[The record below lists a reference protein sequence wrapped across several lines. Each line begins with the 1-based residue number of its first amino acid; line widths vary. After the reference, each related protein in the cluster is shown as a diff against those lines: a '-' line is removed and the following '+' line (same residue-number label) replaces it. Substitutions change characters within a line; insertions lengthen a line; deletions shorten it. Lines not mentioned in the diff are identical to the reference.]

1 MAGVEIAKA
10 YVQII
15 PSMRGAERRIM
26 ADLGGITST
35 AGSKIGSM
43 LGMGIGQKAVS
54 HAKSL
59 IVGGM
64 ASVAGASTAIIGTAL
79 TKGFNRL
86 KKFEQAE
93 QGLKGMKLS
102 AEEIDLT
109 MKNAEAAV
117 KGTAFGLDSAA
128 TAAKNLVTAN
138 VKPGQE
144 LERVLRLIGDSAAQA
159 GVDFDRM
166 SLIWSKIYSNQKM
179 QGDEAMQLMEA
190 GIPIYQMVAK
200 QMGITAEEARKMGE
214 AGQISADMFADAI
227 EAGFGGSALKM
238 GETVSGSF
246 ANLGAALGR
255 LGQGI
260 LAGPFADLPKVFTVA
275 KDKIDSIIPTVKVLS
290 ETYYGLGKAVGSFL
304 ATGSAQ
310 SQLDLLHSLSN
321 VANMDS
327 SAKIM
332 KSLVV
337 LREETAKTKVAFSS
351 LFTVMRDQLHQT
363 HGVEIALAAL
373 PRVISLVG
381 ETIRGMMGSME
392 ALAPAMKFI
401 AQAAAI
407 MGNGILTSAEILI
420 PALSELWKAVGE
432 SGVTVSAYLVP
443 AATAASAVLV
453 PLSRVVAVL
462 AETISQ
468 LPTPV
473 LAVGV
478 AFAALKLK
486 IGPIGKVIGVA
497 SRALTSFG
505 DETTLVGKRI
515 AAMKLPE
522 NISLVGKMRAGV
534 KAMGGA
540 MKDVFMA
547 NLPML
552 GIAAAVAVFGKVTE
566 TIARNKQEVR
576 DLAAT
581 FDRLGQAT
589 SETRTQILAMADA
602 DKRLFGFGE
611 SLTERLDKLGISQE
625 KWISAAIHGGKELEA
640 VYDEIDR
647 NILKDPLHYEGT
659 KNGLELLNKKY
670 ENAQEVQK
678 ATANALKT
686 STDRFKEQEQAIQ
699 SLIET
704 ENRRQEKLLAAQNA
718 ALAARA
724 ANRDY
729 QSAVESAR
737 ETIAKANATETE
749 REAALDSVAKAI
761 QANIIAARENRSS
774 QEELNA
780 IATTGKQAFFELG
793 AAANKS
799 NEELTALWNQI
810 GTDPGV
816 ISATVDIDTKAAWG
830 KYRQM
835 MVAIDSSTGL
845 INIDGDS
852 YRFDETMAQVKGA
865 IQNADGTVTIKG
877 NTYPADMKL
886 DALMHQIVGSEGS
899 VNIEGNDIPA
909 TVALNKLIEAIN
921 KNQGTVKIGG
931 KEFGVDTVLEAIKN
945 RVAEQTAF
953 FRVSVTPAANLSG
966 MVANIR
972 SLISGQLGTIHA
984 AVAPSTGSRSFNADG
999 SIMGRYTRERHIAQI
1014 APAGAWRIWAEDET
1028 GGEAYIPLARSKR
1041 TRSTQILAEV
1051 ARQFGYRL
1059 ESYAQGG
1066 LHGVSPMPVD
1076 VYGPA
1081 RLPSTV
1087 ILQVGDRQMEA
1098 YVTEV
1103 ASGIPGVQ
1111 AANDIARS
1119 ATRYRAQ
1126 MGV

>member
-35 AGSKIGSM
+35 AGSKIGSA

-190 GIPIYQMVAK
+190 GIPIYQLVAK

-351 LFTVMRDQLHQT
+351 LFTAMRDQLHQT

-462 AETISQ
+462 AETISR

-486 IGPIGKVIGVA
+486 IGPIGKTISGVSNMLKA
-497 SRALTSFG
+497 FG
-505 DETTLVGKRI
+505 DDSTEVGKRM

-522 NISLVGKMRAGV
+522 NISLVGKMSAGL

-540 MKDVFMA
+540 MKSAFMA
-547 NLPML
+547 NLPMM
-552 GIAAAVAVFGKVTE
+552 GIAAAVAVFGKISE
-566 TIARNKQEVR
+566 AAARNRQEIEE
-576 DLAAT
+576 LSAT
-581 FDRLGQAT
+581 FDGLGNAT
-589 SETRTQILAMADA
+589 DNTRQKVIEMMEADENWFGLGDNLLDRFKDAGYATNQVVDAVINGGQQLTALQDDLEQRYKDTGKTHYLDLAKA
-602 DKRLFGFGE
+602 
-611 SLTERLDKLGISQE
+611 LDKLSEETAEARDEQIKATAENRTAADTIRDQEKALQGVIDAQKRRDDQLKAARDSFFAAREAERSYNETLAETQQAMANGTVTDFDETIDRLSKSLIDNVEAQQKNGASQE
-625 KWISAAIHGGKELEA
+625 KL
-640 VYDEIDR
+640 
-647 NILKDPLHYEGT
+647 
-659 KNGLELLNKKY
+659 
-670 ENAQEVQK
+670 
-678 ATANALKT
+678 NALMESGT
-686 STDRFKEQEQAIQ
+686 EQIYDMC
-699 SLIET
+699 I
-704 ENRRQEKLLAAQNA
+704 AAGMSEE
-718 ALAARA
+718 AARA
-724 ANRDY
+724 YVNQLNMTPEYVKTTMTLDT
-729 QSAVESAR
+729 Q
-737 ETIAKANATETE
+737 KAW
-749 REAALDSVAKAI
+749 
-761 QANIIAARENRSS
+761 
-774 QEELNA
+774 
-780 IATTGKQAFFELG
+780 G
-793 AAANKS
+793 
-799 NEELTALWNQI
+799 QI
-810 GTDPGV
+810 GNMLF
-816 ISATVDIDTKAAWG
+816 DINKE
-830 KYRQM
+830 
-835 MVAIDSSTGL
+835 TGL
-845 INIDGDS
+845 ITIDGNTYPAEQKVS
-852 YRFDETMAQVKGA
+852 EIQGA
-865 IQNADGTVTIKG
+865 INNADGTVTILG
-877 NTYPADMKL
+877 QTLQADETLADLMGRIATSAGDVEINGQATPAY
-886 DALMHQIVGSEGS
+886 
-899 VNIEGNDIPA
+899 
-909 TVALNKLIEAIN
+909 TALNKA
-921 KNQGTVKIGG
+921 
-931 KEFGVDTVLEAIKN
+931 LEAISKS
-945 RVAEQTAF
+945 QS
-953 FRVSVTPAANLSG
+953 SVVINGQATNVYDVLAL
-966 MVANIR
+966 VEANIR
-972 SLISGQLGTIHA
+972 SRHPVVSVGAVEDAGLWPMVNKIVGQISGKQARIQVGAVGGTVA
-984 AVAPSTGSRSFNADG
+984 SAVSNADG